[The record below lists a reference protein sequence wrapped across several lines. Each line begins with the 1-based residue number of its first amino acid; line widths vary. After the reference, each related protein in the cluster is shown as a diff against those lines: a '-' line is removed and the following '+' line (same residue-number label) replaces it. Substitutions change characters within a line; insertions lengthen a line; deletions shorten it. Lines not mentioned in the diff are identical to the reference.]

1 MNFST
6 WYDHGYPKIWE
17 KLGTLKPRTQK
28 LPQSLKVRPKNLP
41 YNLKVRP
48 RYPFQSTFKPF
59 QNEILIMTFL
69 RYFSYY
75 IVYEKL
81 RNFFKRIIFYQE
93 SLSYI
98 LCSELSYHFLENY
111 MFYFRVYST
120 LCGLN
125 TKEGVFFRGG
135 GRYFYWKQINK
146 YYIWKEKSMQL
157 VWHLTCSTIHEIK

>member
-1 MNFST
+1 MINNELFYMIRSR
-6 WYDHGYPKIWE
+6 
-17 KLGTLKPRTQK
+17 L
-28 LPQSLKVRPKNLP
+28 SKNLGKTRDP
-41 YNLKVRP
+41 ETQDSETPWK
-48 RYPFQSTFKPF
+48 FKSKTQEPPLQFKSKTPVPLSKYF

-69 RYFSYY
+69 HYFTYY
-75 IVYEKL
+75 ILYEKL
-81 RNFFKRIIFYQE
+81 RNFFRGIIFYQE
-93 SLSYI
+93 SSSYI

-111 MFYFRVYST
+111 MFYFWVYST

-125 TKEGVFFRGG
+125 TMERVFFRGG